1 MRKSLSKFVT
11 NLWEKSAEKK
21 RLTFFE
27 KIFFLILCFF
37 EKFYCIIFFIAQT
50 FSKKNGNKIV
60 PNLKVISVGN
70 LSAGGTGKS
79 VFVGFLVQILGNTH
93 CAIISRGYGGRR
105 SSDKSLLVSDGQN
118 YFCTPD
124 ICGDEPY
131 MLAQSLHVP
140 VIVGKN
146 RYESCLLLHE
156 SFETSKN
163 GTSKKIAILDDGYQN
178 HQLKK
183 DFEIVLVDARS
194 PFGNGHCLPA
204 GNLREK
210 DYSRADVIILTHA
223 DEINISEE
231 NSETVFSDE
240 AVLFEK
246 ISKIKTKFFPKF
258 DQSKILCGKHKP
270 AGLFLFDE
278 QQVELHDYKN
288 KKFLVL
294 AAIGSFSGF
303 TQSLKNFGIQID
315 QVLQFPDHHNYSEE
329 DVILI
334 FDTVKKYGLSGV
346 ITTQKDWAKLSFLMG
361 KNENKLEVLVF
372 RIKFEFL
379 TKDEEVLFKK
389 YLNI

>member
-1 MRKSLSKFVT
+1 MNKNLSKFIT

-50 FSKKNGNKIV
+50 FGKKNGNKIV

-70 LSAGGTGKS
+70 LSVGGTGKS
-79 VFVGFLVQILGNTH
+79 VFVGFLVQILDAKH
-93 CAIISRGYGGRR
+93 CSIISRGYGGSR
-105 SSDKSLLVSDGQN
+105 SGDKSFLVSDGQN

-124 ICGDEPY
+124 VCGDEPY

-140 VIVGKN
+140 VVVGKD
-146 RYESCLLLHE
+146 RYKSCLFLRE
-156 SFETSKN
+156 NFGISKEY
-163 GTSKKIAILDDGYQN
+163 AILDDGYQN

-194 PFGNGHCLPA
+194 PFGNRHCLPA

-210 DYSRADVIILTHA
+210 DYLRADVIILTHA
-223 DEINISEE
+223 DEINASEE
-231 NSETVFSDE
+231 KSEIFFS
-240 AVLFEK
+240 EK

-258 DQSKILCGKHKP
+258 DQDKIFCGIHKP
-270 AGLFLFDE
+270 VGLFLFDE
-278 QQVELHDYKN
+278 QQVELHDYKD

-303 TQSLKNFGIQID
+303 VQSLQNFGIQTD
-315 QVLQFPDHHNYSEE
+315 QILQFPDHHNYLDE
-329 DVILI
+329 DVALI
-334 FDTVKKYGLSGV
+334 FDIVKKHGLSGV
-346 ITTQKDWAKLSFLMG
+346 ITTQKDWSKLSFLMEKY
-361 KNENKLEVLVF
+361 KNELAIFIF
-372 RIKFEFL
+372 RIAFEFL
-379 TKDEEVLFKK
+379 TTDEEILFKK
-389 YLNI
+389 YLNN